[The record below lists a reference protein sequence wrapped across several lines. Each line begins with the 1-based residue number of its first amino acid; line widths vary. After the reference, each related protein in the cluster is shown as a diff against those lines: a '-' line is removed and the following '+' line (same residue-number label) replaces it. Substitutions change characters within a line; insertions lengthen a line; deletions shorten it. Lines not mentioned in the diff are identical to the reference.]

1 MENALSAITAEMKP
15 HHIVMFFEEKND
27 PDALGPRLREVEMLR
42 RQHERFF
49 GLGLL
54 LDEMLDLV

>member
-1 MENALSAITAEMKP
+1 MKP

-49 GLGLL
+49 GLGLP